1 MKIQNLLASLVPFLL
16 LAGCAPAEQ
25 AVVQAPPEP
34 VAMVASEQ
42 ATALP
47 PPALEA
53 AAAAAQYD
61 TTTTLSELMRDMI
74 QPTADTLWMAV
85 SYVSTLEGVVETSP
99 QTDEDWERLR
109 TAALALIEAGN
120 ALMLPGRPVMGEVP
134 ANYPQFQYRPDEIE
148 ALIAA
153 DPDSWNGYAQGMQ
166 EWTRETLAAI
176 GFRDQLGFSDF
187 SARINDACQ
196 GCHAQFWYRGN
207 AMP

>member
-1 MKIQNLLASLVPFLL
+1 MKIQNLLPSLLPFLL

-25 AVVQAPPEP
+25 AAVEPPHEP
-34 VAMVASEQ
+34 VATVVSEP
-42 ATALP
+42 APALP
-47 PPALEA
+47 PPAFETA
-53 AAAAAQYD
+53 AVAEFD
-61 TTTTLSELMRDMI
+61 MTTTLSELMRDMI
-74 QPTADTLWMAV
+74 QPTADTLWMAI

-99 QTDEDWERLR
+99 ETDEDWERLR

-153 DPDSWNGYAQGMQ
+153 DPESWNRYAQGMQ
-166 EWTRETLAAI
+166 EWTRETLVAI
-176 GFRDQLGFSDF
+176 GFRDQMGFSDF